1 VGRGRIHQFL
11 WRPSR
16 AVSKR
21 EQGTLR
27 RGAIRNR
34 SQPEQV
40 VQAGFEPERI
50 AVTQRVI
57 GCYCASAR
65 GGRLWRGQSTVC
77 HRPKKITERWTNRA
91 HAPGRTRRRGRS
103 RENLPSAGDVIN
115 QHRWPVNEK
124 QPESEEA
131 RPVALANALSKAVAD
146 QCQTV
151 KTRKRNHGSVLT
163 WFASRW
169 RNHQPKRAEKPHSKF
184 NAARRWTALLRG
196 RRLRLPWGIA
206 SGS

>member
-1 VGRGRIHQFL
+1 M
-11 WRPSR
+11 
-16 AVSKR
+16 
-21 EQGTLR
+21 E
-27 RGAIRNR
+27 
-34 SQPEQV
+34 
-40 VQAGFEPERI
+40 
-50 AVTQRVI
+50 

-65 GGRLWRGQSTVC
+65 DGRLWRRQSTVC
-77 HRPKKITERWTNRA
+77 HRPKKITERWTNGA

-151 KTRKRNHGSVLT
+151 KTRKRNHRSVLT

-169 RNHQPKRAEKPHSKF
+169 RNHQPKRAKKPHSKSDV
-184 NAARRWTALLRG
+184 ARCQTALPRG
-196 RRLRLPWGIA
+196 RRTPFARRMA
-206 SGS
+206 SGSRQPPQGERPMSARERECGELPSPELSPFHRKVGRGLFVFISFSSQI